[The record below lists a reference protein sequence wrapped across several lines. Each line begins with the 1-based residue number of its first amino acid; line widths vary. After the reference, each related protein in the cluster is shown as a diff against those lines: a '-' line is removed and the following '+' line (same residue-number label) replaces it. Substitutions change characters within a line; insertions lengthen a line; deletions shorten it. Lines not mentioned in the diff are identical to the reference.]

1 MMQTSYLH
9 IGLWQQGQRPKQ
21 GAAVDQGPAAEEG
34 RLPESPS
41 DQDLLDPLVATEQRG
56 RREGE
61 EELDREL
68 GLGAG
73 ATEER
78 EG

>member
-1 MMQTSYLH
+1 MNP
-9 IGLWQQGQRPKQ
+9 GLRQQGQRPKQ
-21 GAAVDQGPAAEEG
+21 GAPVDQGPAAEEG

-41 DQDLLDPLVATEQRG
+41 DQDLLDPLVATEQRRG
-56 RREGE
+56 GREGE

-73 ATEER
+73 AAEER
-78 EG
+78 EV

>member
-1 MMQTSYLH
+1 MTP
-9 IGLWQQGQRPKQ
+9 GLRQQGQRPKQ

-41 DQDLLDPLVATEQRG
+41 DQDLLDPLVAAEQRRG
-56 RREGE
+56 GREGE